1 MANLSTKV
9 AVVLGAAG
17 QDNMG
22 QHIARAFAD
31 AGAKVVVAGRKDDE
45 LKRFASTIAGDWL
58 HCDITR
64 KAEVEALASTTV
76 DRHGKVD
83 IAVNATGWGLMKGL
97 HDVTE
102 EELDQMVA
110 LQFKGVHYFL
120 SAFVRAMTAKGHGG
134 GVLIQISSAT
144 TRCMIDDHAAY
155 IGTKAGSEA
164 LIRCV
169 ANQYGPQG
177 IRANILSPGLTETP
191 MTSGAFATPGMVGAF
206 IKEYPLGRLNTSDD
220 IARAAVWVASDE
232 CFMTGQ
238 NFQVNGGLTLRRNPR
253 PEEIGAAV
261 ASAMGQEGG
270 PH

>member
-1 MANLSTKV
+1 MANLSKKV

-17 QDNMG
+17 RDNMG
-22 QHIARAFAD
+22 QHVARAFAD
-31 AGAKVVVAGRKDDE
+31 AGAKVVVAGRHTDE
-45 LKRFASTIAGDWL
+45 LTRFAGTIAGDWL
-58 HCDITR
+58 LCDITK
-64 KAEVEALASTTV
+64 KADVEALAATTV
-76 DRHGKVD
+76 ERHGKVD
-83 IAVNATGWGLMKGL
+83 VAVNATGWGLMKGL
-97 HDVTE
+97 HDVSE

-120 SAFVRAMTAKGHGG
+120 SAFVRAMTGG
-134 GVLIQISSAT
+134 GSLVQISSAT
-144 TRCMIDDHAAY
+144 TQCVIDDHAAY

-177 IRANILSPGLTETP
+177 IRANTISPGLTESP
-191 MTSGAFATPGMVGAF
+191 MTGGAFATPGLTGAF
-206 IKEYPLGRLNTSDD
+206 TKEYPLGRLNTSDD
-220 IARAAVWVASDE
+220 IARAAVWVCSDE

-261 ASAMGQEGG
+261 AAAMGQAGG
-270 PH
+270 TH